1 MSRVVLDRI
10 SCRAEVAPTEKATVD
25 SRPLLRKVSLS
36 YRIRALVAR
45 TRCVKCYALP
55 RKWTRAQSLI
65 LRFVFRML
73 ILSLL
78 VTARL
83 VPADAQSRGGA
94 FVISGQVKD
103 SLGRAIAGAEIS
115 LEERSGHVLGRAV
128 SDNDGKFELT
138 APWPGSYLV
147 VARKERFAVASK
159 PLSIPAGAS
168 KTLPLELVMA
178 SLEPLTVA
186 VSAERLDRAPNGLSA
201 SGNNAY
207 TLTEKNIDQLP
218 EGVNSPMDTV
228 LLQMPGVV
236 RDFNGQVHVRSE
248 DANLQWRINGI
259 MLPLDSF
266 TGFGQVLSPYFIRTI
281 TLVDGALPAQYG
293 YRNAGVLD
301 IQTKDGCE
309 DPGGRFELFG
319 GQRETAQPSFQYG
332 GCAGNLS
339 FFTTGYF
346 KHSDLGL
353 SSATP
358 GPTPIHDGVNEGQWF
373 GYSSYFLNP
382 TLRLSLISGVSVSNN
397 QFPNYP
403 GQVPQYSLAGV
414 NPADYPSTML
424 NDNLYQR
431 YYFAILALQGTSGTN
446 LDYQLAYTA
455 KYNTIRFSP
464 DPIGNLIYSGVASS
478 LFHSEL
484 ANTLQGDLTYRL
496 NQFHTLGAGVYIG
509 NYDVTLDDTSR
520 VFPANAQHQQTSDV
534 PISIVDNV
542 AGLEWLFGI
551 YLQDHWVLSEKVALD
566 LGVRWDA
573 MTGFIGSANEPTP
586 HANLTYAWSKDT
598 TLHVGVARFFE
609 TPSFVTISPQ
619 SFNLFRNTTGGFGP
633 GVPTAYPEDDWYFD
647 AGFVHEVLPG
657 LTVSQDNYFE
667 LQHDRLS
674 IGQFPFVPIYAPF
687 NWDQGRVWGSEFS
700 ISYRFNKQFSSGANF
715 AYSVAQGKD
724 IVTSQYNFTP
734 ALLDYAE
741 NHWVIQT
748 HDQIFTGSTWAA
760 YTIGP
765 YFFSLD
771 GLYGSG
777 FHTGFANL
785 EGMPYNWEIDLAAGR
800 SFEVPRIGKLQ
811 TRLVIINI
819 FDRTNFLRAAHGLGV
834 LLPAYLPRRA
844 IYLDVAAPLPAV

>member
-1 MSRVVLDRI
+1 MGLIGATRLARADPGMRSFRVV
-10 SCRAEVAPTEKATVD
+10 
-25 SRPLLRKVSLS
+25 VSG
-36 YRIRALVAR
+36 R
-45 TRCVKCYALP
+45 
-55 RKWTRAQSLI
+55 
-65 LRFVFRML
+65 
-73 ILSLL
+73 
-78 VTARL
+78 
-83 VPADAQSRGGA
+83 
-94 FVISGQVKD
+94 VKD
-103 SLGRAIAGAEIS
+103 TLGRAITGAEIS
-115 LEERSGHVLGRAV
+115 LQEREGHVVGRAL
-128 SDNDGKFELT
+128 SDSEGNFQLRHV
-138 APWPGSYLV
+138 APGSYLV
-147 VARKERFAVASK
+147 VARKERFALASK
-159 PLSIPAGAS
+159 PLSVPVGGTRTIS
-168 KTLPLELVMA
+168 IILVMT

-207 TLTEKNIDQLP
+207 TLTEKNIEQLP
-218 EGVNSPMDTV
+218 AGVNSPMNTV

-236 RDFNGQVHVRSE
+236 QDFNGQVHVRSE

-309 DPGGRFELFG
+309 DPGGRFELYG
-319 GQRETAQPSFQYG
+319 GQRETAQPSFEYG
-332 GCAGNLS
+332 GCKGNLS

-358 GPTPIHDGVNEGQWF
+358 APTPIHDGVDEGQWF
-373 GYSSYFLNP
+373 GYLSYFLNP
-382 TLRLSLISGVSVSNN
+382 TTRLSLISGVASSNN

-431 YYFAILALQGTSGTN
+431 YYFAILALQGTIGTK

-455 KYNTIRFSP
+455 KYNTISFSP
-464 DPIGNLIYSGVASS
+464 DPVGSLIYSGVASS

-484 ANTLQGDLTYRL
+484 ANTLQGDSTYRL
-496 NQFHTLGAGVYIG
+496 NQSHTLGAGFYIG
-509 NYDVTLDDTSR
+509 SYNVTLDDTST
-520 VFPANAQHQQTSDV
+520 VFPANLEHEQISDI
-534 PISIVDNV
+534 PISIPNNV
-542 AGLEWLFGI
+542 SGLQWLFGM
-551 YLQDHWVLSEKVALD
+551 YAQDHWKLSETVSLD

-586 HANLTYAWSKDT
+586 HANLTYAWRKDT
-598 TLHVGVARFFE
+598 TLHVGAARYFE

-619 SFNLFRNTTGGFGP
+619 SFSAFQNTTAGFGP
-633 GVPTAYPEDDWYFD
+633 GVATAYPEDDWYFD
-647 AGFVHEVLPG
+647 AGLVHEVLPG
-657 LTVSQDNYFE
+657 LTVSEDNYFE
-667 LQHDRLS
+667 IQHNRLS

-687 NWDQGRVWGSEFS
+687 NWDQGRVWGSEAS

-715 AYSVAQGKD
+715 SYSVAEGQE

-734 ALLDYAE
+734 ALLDYAQG
-741 NHWVIQT
+741 HYVTQT
-748 HDQIFTGSTWAA
+748 HDQYFTGSTWAA
-760 YTIGP
+760 YTFGP
-765 YFFSLD
+765 YLFSLD

-785 EGMPYNWEIDLAAGR
+785 EGMPYNWQIDLAVGR
-800 SFEVPRIGKLQ
+800 SLEVPGIGNVQ
-811 TRLVIINI
+811 TRIVIINV
-819 FDRTNFLRAAHGLGV
+819 FDRTNFLRSPHGLGV

-844 IYLDVAAPLPAV
+844 LYLDVAVPLPAF